1 MIKIPLTEILMA
13 KVLDQILTK
22 TALAIVDK
30 VYVVV
35 QPIKTHIHFHLS
47 DWTMSRPSRINQI
60 EGFVKD
66 TCWLQIYDNTYGC
79 VDYAVRDKVKNIA
92 NDKISKINLLCCPQ
106 ILEFIK
112 WKT

>member
-1 MIKIPLTEILMA
+1 MIKIPMTEILMA

-47 DWTMSRPSRINQI
+47 D
-60 EGFVKD
+60 
-66 TCWLQIYDNTYGC
+66 
-79 VDYAVRDKVKNIA
+79 
-92 NDKISKINLLCCPQ
+92 
-106 ILEFIK
+106 
-112 WKT
+112 